1 MLDKI
6 KESASQLLTNKKF
19 LGILFFVV
27 ILIGVAVYT
36 YQTYISPR
44 LDPSFVPNKEFV
56 SKDDDVKEAVL
67 HCFLVDWC
75 PYSKKAVP
83 IINKLQE
90 KYKTQKING
99 ITLHIKSINC
109 TEDDSALNS
118 FEQEHSVKIEGFPT
132 IYLVKGT
139 QVIEYDAKVEESTLN
154 EYLNSV
160 L

>member
-1 MLDKI
+1 M
-6 KESASQLLTNKKF
+6 
-19 LGILFFVV
+19 
-27 ILIGVAVYT
+27 
-36 YQTYISPR
+36 
-44 LDPSFVPNKEFV
+44 
-56 SKDDDVKEAVL
+56 
-67 HCFLVDWC
+67 
-75 PYSKKAVP
+75 
-83 IINKLQE
+83 
-90 KYKTQKING
+90 KTQLQLKF
-99 ITLHIKSINC
+99 LHIKSINC